1 MDSAVEFKVLS
12 IFQVALAFLLMPNSS
27 AIPVPRNTTEIDAS
41 EIATGKQ
48 LLLVNSTIA
57 RFRDGMAAIVNT
69 GSLDMNLCEY
79 AGPVPLME
87 DITASAVSWGCY
99 AVEKGVPTI
108 PLAVYLMQDSN
119 TDLWGHL
126 RANCGCEYIFYS
138 VPYLRYEESTRTWV
152 YSTRK
157 VPVGTSCSEYES
169 PLCSNIFKSP

>member
-12 IFQVALAFLLMPNSS
+12 IFQVALVFLLMDYCS
-27 AIPVPRNTTEIDAS
+27 ALPVARSTTAPGAA

-48 LLLVNSTIA
+48 LLLVNSTIP
-57 RFRDGMAAIVNT
+57 RFPDGMAAIVNS
-69 GSLDMNLCEY
+69 GPLYMSLCEY
-79 AGPVPLME
+79 AGPVPLMD
-87 DITASAVSWGCY
+87 DITASAMSWGCY

-108 PLAVYLMQDSN
+108 PVAVYWMQDSN
-119 TDLWGHL
+119 TDLWQRL

-157 VPVGTSCSEYES
+157 VPVGTSCPDYKS
-169 PLCSNIFKSP
+169 PLCSHMLK